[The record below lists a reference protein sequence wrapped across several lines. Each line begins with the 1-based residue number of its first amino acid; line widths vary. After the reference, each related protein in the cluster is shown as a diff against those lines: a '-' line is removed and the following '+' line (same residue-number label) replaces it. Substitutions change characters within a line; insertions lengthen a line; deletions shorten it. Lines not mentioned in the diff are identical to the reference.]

1 MKLGMVMDPIGSIDF
16 KKDSSLQILLEA
28 QSRGHDIYYMEPSS
42 LFLKDNGAFA
52 LVQSVFVKDNSEGW
66 YELSETSEIKLSSLD
81 MILMRQDPPFN
92 TNYIYNTYVLEEA
105 ERNGVVVINKPSS
118 LRDCNE
124 KVFATQFPQ
133 CCTPFLVTSNYKL
146 IKEFIET
153 HLDTVIKPLD
163 GMGGSSVFR
172 VKRHDLNINV
182 ILETITNYSVTKVM
196 VQKYIPDI
204 KEGDKRI
211 LLVDGHPMQAAIAR
225 VPAEGEF
232 RGNLA
237 AGAKAVVKSLTTK
250 DKWICDQVKPHLER
264 LGLVLVGLDIIG
276 EYLTEINITSPT
288 CFKEYKNLCDIDVA
302 YKLLDSLEK
311 KLI

>member
-52 LVQSVFVKDNSEGW
+52 LAQSVFVKDNSEGW

-237 AGAKAVVKSLTTK
+237 AGAKAVVKSLTAK

>member
-42 LFLKDNGAFA
+42 LFLKDSGAFA
-52 LVQSVFVKDNSEGW
+52 LAQSIFVKDNSEGW

-237 AGAKAVVKSLTTK
+237 AGAKAVVKSLTAK

>member
-42 LFLKDNGAFA
+42 LFLKDSGAFA
-52 LVQSVFVKDNSEGW
+52 LAQSVFVKDNSEGW

-182 ILETITNYSVTKVM
+182 ILETITNYAVTKVM

-250 DKWICDQVKPHLER
+250 DKWICDQIKPHLER

>member
-42 LFLKDNGAFA
+42 LFLKDSGAFA
-52 LVQSVFVKDNSEGW
+52 LAQSVFVKDNSEGW

-237 AGAKAVVKSLTTK
+237 AGAKAVVKSLTAK

>member
-42 LFLKDNGAFA
+42 LFLKDSGAFA
-52 LVQSVFVKDNSEGW
+52 LAQSVFVKDNSEGW

>member
-42 LFLKDNGAFA
+42 LFLKDSGAFA
-52 LVQSVFVKDNSEGW
+52 LAQSVFVKDNSEGW

-146 IKEFIET
+146 IKEFIGT

-237 AGAKAVVKSLTTK
+237 AGAKAVVKSLTAK

>member
-42 LFLKDNGAFA
+42 LFLKDSGAFA
-52 LVQSVFVKDNSEGW
+52 LARSVFVKDNPEGW

-237 AGAKAVVKSLTTK
+237 AGAKAVVKSLTAK

>member
-42 LFLKDNGAFA
+42 LFLKDSGAFA
-52 LVQSVFVKDNSEGW
+52 LAQSVFVKDNSEGW

-250 DKWICDQVKPHLER
+250 DKWICDLVKPHLER

>member
-42 LFLKDNGAFA
+42 LFLKDSGAFA
-52 LVQSVFVKDNSEGW
+52 LAQSVFVKDNSEGW

-146 IKEFIET
+146 IKEFIGT

>member
-42 LFLKDNGAFA
+42 LFLKDSGAFA
-52 LVQSVFVKDNSEGW
+52 LAQSVFVKDNSEGW

-133 CCTPFLVTSNYKL
+133 CCTPFLVTSSYKL

-153 HLDTVIKPLD
+153 HSDTVIKPLD

-172 VKRHDLNINV
+172 VKRYDLNINV

-196 VQKYIPDI
+196 VQKYIPEI

-211 LLVDGHPMQAAIAR
+211 LLVDGNPMQAAIAR
-225 VPAEGEF
+225 IPPEGEF

-237 AGAKAVVKSLTTK
+237 VGAKAVVKSLTTK

-302 YKLLDSLEK
+302 CKLLDSLEK

>member
-42 LFLKDNGAFA
+42 LFLKDSGAFA
-52 LVQSVFVKDNSEGW
+52 LAQSVFVKDNSEGW

-237 AGAKAVVKSLTTK
+237 AGAKAVVKSLTAK

-302 YKLLDSLEK
+302 CKLLDSLEK

>member
-42 LFLKDNGAFA
+42 LFLKDSGAFA
-52 LVQSVFVKDNSEGW
+52 LAQSVFVKDNSEGW

-182 ILETITNYSVTKVM
+182 ILETITNYAVTKVM

-237 AGAKAVVKSLTTK
+237 AGAKAVVKSLTAK

>member
-42 LFLKDNGAFA
+42 LFLKDSGAFA
-52 LVQSVFVKDNSEGW
+52 LAQSVFVKDNSEGW

-92 TNYIYNTYVLEEA
+92 TNYIYNTYILEEA

-237 AGAKAVVKSLTTK
+237 AGAKAVVKSLTAK

>member
-42 LFLKDNGAFA
+42 LFLKDSGAFA
-52 LVQSVFVKDNSEGW
+52 LAQSVFVKDNSEGW

-133 CCTPFLVTSNYKL
+133 CCTPFLVTSSYKL

-153 HLDTVIKPLD
+153 HSDTVIKPLD

-172 VKRHDLNINV
+172 VKRYDLNINV

-196 VQKYIPDI
+196 VQKYIPEI

-211 LLVDGHPMQAAIAR
+211 LLVDGNPMQAAIAR
-225 VPAEGEF
+225 IPPEGEF

-237 AGAKAVVKSLTTK
+237 VGAKAVVKSLTTK
-250 DKWICDQVKPHLER
+250 DKWICDQVIPHLER

-302 YKLLDSLEK
+302 CKLLDSLEK